1 MLPVIYT
8 WEIYTNDDDNI
19 FLGYA
24 YANDES
30 TAIDNSLNGNGVAS
44 RYETTAQQ
52 LKAKIVQDQIKG

>member
-8 WEIYTNDDDNI
+8 WEIYTNDNDNI

-24 YANDES
+24 YASDES

-44 RYETTAQQ
+44 RYGLPKEKLT
-52 LKAKIVQDQIKG
+52 AKIV

>member
-8 WEIYTNDDDNI
+8 WEIYTNDDNI

-24 YANDES
+24 YAVDES

-44 RYETTAQQ
+44 RYGLPKEKLT
-52 LKAKIVQDQIKG
+52 AKIV